1 MVRKLELPLHRPND
15 RAADAAQTTAHT
27 HERINVPVGS
37 PWWAEHRSRYHF
49 AREACRG
56 KVVVD
61 VACGTGFG
69 AKVLLQG
76 GAAAVLGIDM
86 SLEALAEARRVAHE
100 RWDVCQ
106 ADAVRLPLPD
116 HAVSV
121 VTSFETI
128 EHLHQPERFVSELRR
143 VLEPEGVL
151 LLSTPNALYT
161 KPVNG
166 KPANPFHVRE
176 FTPSE
181 LRGLL
186 VQEFGDVRLL
196 GQAPGPRYDICP
208 YWQLPEH
215 LPDDLPGR
223 MRVVAWK
230 VQSRLPE
237 KVREGLS
244 QLVHHRSFY
253 PGEHDFVFT
262 ETATETGHVLLAVC
276 RP

>member
-1 MVRKLELPLHRPND
+1 MRLDRVLRAPRDRIVDRVVRAGD
-15 RAADAAQTTAHT
+15 T

-49 AREACRG
+49 ARELCRG
-56 KVVVD
+56 KLVLD

-69 AKVLLQG
+69 ATVLLEG

-86 SLEALAEARRVAHE
+86 SIEALSEARRAAGN
-100 RWDVCQ
+100 RWGVCQ
-106 ADAVRLPLPD
+106 ADAIKLPLPD
-116 HAVSV
+116 RAVPL

-128 EHLHQPERFVSELRR
+128 EHLHQPERFVLELRR
-143 VLEPEGVL
+143 VLDSDGTLV
-151 LLSTPNALYT
+151 LSTPNALYT

-166 KPANPFHVRE
+166 KPANPFHIRE
-176 FTPSE
+176 FTPKE

-186 VQEFGDVRLL
+186 AHGFRDVRLL
-196 GQAPGPRYDICP
+196 GQTPGPRYAVCP

-215 LPDDLPGR
+215 LPKDVRGR
-223 MRVVAWK
+223 LRVASWK
-230 VQSRLPE
+230 VQNRLPE
-237 KVREGLS
+237 KVREGMS
-244 QLVHHRSFY
+244 QLVHQRSFY

-262 ETATETGHVLLAVC
+262 EQATETGHVLVAVC